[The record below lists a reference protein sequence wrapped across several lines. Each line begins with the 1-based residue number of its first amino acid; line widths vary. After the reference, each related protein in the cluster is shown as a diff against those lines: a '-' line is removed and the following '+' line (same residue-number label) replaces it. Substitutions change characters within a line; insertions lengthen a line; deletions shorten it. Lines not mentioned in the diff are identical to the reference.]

1 MTVSHVAPAD
11 PRPTGRRSR
20 CWRSG
25 IFQALLNAIGWVLA
39 WIYDLVGNY
48 GLSII
53 LLTILIKVVLLPL
66 GVKQIKSMQAMQSI
80 QPKVKELQ
88 KKYKGNKTKV
98 QEETMKLYKEAGVNP
113 LGGCLPLLLQ
123 FPILIAMYAVIRAPQ
138 LQPVDDSGQQVASE
152 QATAYAVH
160 NSHLPIDSQLFEDV
174 VDHQNLGFLGMNLQ
188 CSAAQSGKDAEIS
201 SSDRSPVRAN
211 TPIVVVTDGTVGS
224 LPFDATTGAPIPG
237 TVTNANPD
245 GIAGIDCGSSPANKI
260 PYFALLIVMI
270 GTTFYQQRQMQKA
283 SPPGAASGQQQAILK
298 LMPIM
303 FGIFGYTFPAGL
315 TLYWTVE
322 HMADR
327 TAIRPAEGRPYR
339 PGCDGAPDR
348 SSSGEEREQIWPPKP
363 DSRPRMQEA
372 GGAVAEARAG
382 QAAQRLS
389 SGTKSTGNSAF
400 GQRWQE
406 HAAKGSSGSNTGGAR
421 WQATSQ
427 VARLSSGEHA

>member
-1 MTVSHVAPAD
+1 VLAL
-11 PRPTGRRSR
+11 
-20 CWRSG
+20 G

-138 LQPVDDSGQQVASE
+138 LQPTDVVDGKP
-152 QATAYAVH
+152 TAYLIH
-160 NSHLPIDSQLFEDV
+160 NSHLPVDSQLFENV
-174 VDHQNLGFLGMNLQ
+174 LMHENLNFLGMNLQ
-188 CSAAQSGKDAEIS
+188 CSAAQSGAPADIAA
-201 SSDRSPVRAN
+201 SDREPVLPD
-211 TPIVVVTDGTVGS
+211 TPILNSDGTA
-224 LPFDATTGAPIPG
+224 LPFDATTGTGTIPCG
-237 TVTNANPD
+237 NATTD
-245 GIAGIDCGSSPANKI
+245 KI

-315 TLYWTVE
+315 TLYWTVSNTWQIGQQYVLLKAGHIGPDAME
-322 HMADR
+322 RRIAEQRAKNANKPAAKPGLMA
-327 TAIRPAEGRPYR
+327 
-339 PGCDGAPDR
+339 
-348 SSSGEEREQIWPPKP
+348 
-363 DSRPRMQEA
+363 RMQERA
-372 GGAVAEARAG
+372 EQSQKAKGG
-382 QAAQRLS
+382 QQPKKPS
-389 SGTKSTGNSAF
+389 SGQKSTGNSRS
-400 GQRWQE
+400 GTGG
-406 HAAKGSSGSNTGGAR
+406 KGTPPKGRRPNTGGA
-421 WQATSQ
+421 
-427 VARLSSGEHA
+427 SGRPKPGGTPKSGGTPKPESTPNTDPEKRGGGIGGEGDGEAGS